1 LEWLARQVAA
11 ILRNLKISGSV
22 FTLPQ
27 FAPGDQQEA
36 LIHLPPWVKTA
47 LTNAGIGL
55 GILVVT
61 LLVAGFLILYLE
73 KAGRSKGRDESELE
87 SAENVTFGGGI
98 LRRGLRA
105 LRNAARLV
113 RRYGLGRGL
122 LAAVSVQNI
131 YANLCRLARRR
142 GYSRPPAQPPDLYL
156 PTLAQAFPG
165 HEKRLERITIA
176 YMRVH
181 YGERPVTFAELAGLA
196 ADYQV
201 IREAEQMPMLGT
213 APVRSLPSGRPLKT
227 ERG

>member
-1 LEWLARQVAA
+1 M
-11 ILRNLKISGSV
+11 RNLKIGDSA
-22 FTLPQ
+22 FKLPQ

-55 GILVVT
+55 GILVAT

-73 KAGRSKGRDESELE
+73 KARRSKGRDESELE
-87 SAENVTFGGGI
+87 SAENLTFGGGI
-98 LRRGLRA
+98 LRRGLWA

-142 GYSRPPAQPPDLYL
+142 GYGRPSAQPPDLYL

-165 HEKRLERITIA
+165 HQERLERITIA

-181 YGERPVTFAELAGLA
+181 YGERPVAFAELAGLR
-196 ADYQV
+196 ADYQA
-201 IREAEQMPMLGT
+201 IREVEQT
-213 APVRSLPSGRPLKT
+213 TS
-227 ERG
+227 